1 MTHTPVDYLIV
12 GQGLAG
18 SLLAMELLRKGKTVR
33 ILDNGHQNA
42 ASGLAA
48 GIINPITGRRFAKSW
63 RIEELLPF
71 AKNYYQ
77 ELEKELGIKCF
88 HERSVLRFLKSN
100 KDINDWEG
108 RSSWEGFDRYMHDYP
123 DHHKLADKFHLSQGI
138 GRIAPAAQVDLPVL
152 IKALKAYFLNQ
163 EILLNVQVDHQLE
176 KGEFLKSFEVY
187 NASNIIF
194 CEGYRAGFNPLFDF
208 IPFEPAKGEVLFVR
222 IPDLEVEDIVKD
234 KLMIAPLGDDL
245 YWVGSN
251 YKWNAKHENPTAEF
265 KTSFIERLEGT
276 LKLPYEII
284 DHQAAIRPSIL
295 DRRPV
300 LGIHPDHDHIA
311 ILNGLGTKGASLGPF
326 FSRKLVEH
334 LIDGHALNVEVD
346 ISRFTKN
353 N

>member
-1 MTHTPVDYLIV
+1 MTYSQVDYLII

-33 ILDNGHQNA
+33 ILDNGHRNA

-71 AKNYYQ
+71 AKAYYQ
-77 ELEKELGIKCF
+77 TLEKELAVQCF

-108 RSSWEGFDRYMHDYP
+108 RSSWEGFDQYMHDFSGM
-123 DHHKLADKFHLSQGI
+123 DDLAQKFHLSQGI
-138 GRIAPAAQVDLPVL
+138 GRIAPVAQVDLPVL
-152 IKALKAYFLNQ
+152 IKALKQYFETQN
-163 EILLNVQVDHQLE
+163 ILIKAELDHQLNEE
-176 KGEFLKSFEVY
+176 KLLQSLAPY
-187 NASNIIF
+187 NASVIIF
-194 CEGYRAGFNPLFDF
+194 CEGYRAGFNPLFKF

-222 IPDLEVEDIVKD
+222 IPNLNLEDIVKD
-234 KLMIAPLGDDL
+234 KLMIAPLGDDT

-251 YKWNAKHENPTAEF
+251 YKWNAKHENPTSEF
-265 KTSFIERLEGT
+265 KTAFIEKLEST
-276 LKLPYEII
+276 LKLPYEIL

-300 LGIHPDHDHIA
+300 LGFHPQYSHIA
-311 ILNGLGTKGASLGPF
+311 IFNGLGTKGASLGPF
-326 FSRKLVEH
+326 FSNKLADH
-334 LIDGHALNVEVD
+334 LINGSVLNAEVD
-346 ISRFTKN
+346 ISRFTA
-353 N
+353 